1 MANDQKV
8 NEGTT
13 QAEATERADAS
24 AEQPQQGQPQQGQLQ
39 PQQERPPDEPIV
51 AEEQPEREQDERWLR
66 ALADLDNARKR
77 FVRDIA
83 DARRAER
90 ARVASAFLPVIDNL
104 ELALA
109 HRDASPDAI
118 LEGVRAV
125 RDQAI
130 AILSAL
136 GYERRAEQGVPFDP
150 AAHEVVAVV
159 DDDEAPPGTV
169 VEVVRPGY
177 GDAQDQLRPVSVA
190 VSRQRS

>member
-1 MANDQKV
+1 MAQDQRV
-8 NEGTT
+8 NEGT
-13 QAEATERADAS
+13 
-24 AEQPQQGQPQQGQLQ
+24 QQ
-39 PQQERPPDEPIV
+39 PDETQRP
-51 AEEQPEREQDERWLR
+51 ADQRPADQRPADQRAADERPEREQDERWLR

-90 ARVASAFLPVIDNL
+90 ARVAAAFLPVIDNL

-109 HRDASPDAI
+109 HGDAAPDAI

-136 GYERRAEQGVPFDP
+136 GYDRRAELGVPFDP

-159 DDDEAPPGTV
+159 DDTDAPPGTV

-177 GDAQDQLRPVSVA
+177 GDAHQQLRPVSVA
-190 VSRQRS
+190 VARQRS